1 MLAMVRTG
9 VGLSLARESI
19 ALREAQSGNVTIL
32 TGKRLDTS
40 LSFLCLAQRRDDQV
54 VQLAFEA
61 IDDVW
66 PT

>member
-40 LSFLCLAQRRDDQV
+40 LSFLCLAQRRDDPV